1 VAAKKKPAKL
11 RPDMNELAY
20 RTMLAATGQ
29 GPKPAPPGDG
39 EKNPEAVKRGREGGK
54 KGGKARAT
62 ALRES
67 DLAEI
72 ARRCPPRSH
81 LRERR
86 WND

>member
-1 VAAKKKPAKL
+1 MAAKKKPAKL

-67 DLAEI
+67 DRAEI
-72 ARRCPPRSH
+72 ARRAAASRWS
-81 LRERR
+81 RR
-86 WND
+86 RG